1 MGTFAS
7 SIALLIMTA
16 PIWIFLVGLPLA
28 VAWIV
33 GKKIMAM
40 LFKFRVFKPR
50 LSKQDRLWLIRQ
62 GLKDHDTEKIGFNPI
77 KHNYSVFELFP
88 KQPDPIVVNEWRKRI
103 FNLSDLKSEPLDRT
117 EKIKYW
123 YSVFLAMAL
132 MRSDMQKQKTW
143 SSAKEQMWMQF
154 PFRPKAMK
162 EVDPVY
168 FEAIRDRYLGDRL
181 ENREVLN
188 KLAC

>member
-7 SIALLIMTA
+7 SIALLIMTS

-28 VAWIV
+28 GALIV
-33 GKKIMAM
+33 GKKIIAL
-40 LFKFRVFKPR
+40 LFKCGVFKPH
-50 LSKQDRLWLIRQ
+50 LSKSDRFWLMRQ
-62 GLKDHDTEKIGFNPI
+62 ELKDHDTEKIGFNPI
-77 KHNYSVFELFP
+77 KYNYSVFELFP
-88 KQPDPIVVNEWRKRI
+88 KQPDPIVINEWRKKI
-103 FNLSDLKSEPLDRT
+103 FSLSDLKNEPLDRT

-143 SSAKEQMWMQF
+143 SSVKEQMWVQF

-168 FEAIRDRYLGDRL
+168 FEVVRERYLGDHL
-181 ENREVLN
+181 ESRDVLN